1 MERVSQSLSLTKI
14 AYRTI
19 GRTPPQQNSPSRV
32 TGGGL
37 SL

>member
-1 MERVSQSLSLTKI
+1 MAKVSKSLSPTEV

-19 GRTPPQQNSPSRV
+19 GRTPPQQNSPPPATRSE
-32 TGGGL
+32 L